1 MAWNNKGSIRGPQ
14 GVQGIQGPQGP
25 AGAAAPKMA
34 GSLVWASGWFDPPAD
49 RFTRLGGT
57 YSGNGRLTVNY
68 DVGGCTSV
76 TAYTATLVAPVTGLY
91 LLTAAQTWIQGSK
104 IKGCGLGTSQTD
116 GASGVKLWVDSND
129 SNFGTV
135 ARTTRLTAGTQ
146 LHAWTWNTAGT
157 AMSPDYRGMLA
168 EYSITLLQEL

>member
-14 GVQGIQGPQGP
+14 GATGPQGP
-25 AGAAAPKMA
+25 KGDTGAAAPKMA
-34 GSLVWASGWFDPPAD
+34 GSLVWGSGWFDPPAYK
-49 RFTRLGGT
+49 FTRLGGT

-68 DVGGCTSV
+68 DIGGCTNVSSY
-76 TAYTATLVAPVTGLY
+76 AATLVAPVTGVY
-91 LLTAAQTWIQGSK
+91 LLTAAQTWIQGAK
-104 IKGCGLGTSQTD
+104 IKGCGMTTSSSD
-116 GASGVKLWVDSND
+116 GASGVKLWVDAND

-146 LHAWTWNTAGT
+146 LHCWTWNTQGT
-157 AMSPDYRGMLA
+157 AMSPDYRGQLA